1 MKPFPHIK
9 ARPLLLSLLLLP
21 GMLPAQFPGARQ
33 QREEVDIPLLTPAE
47 RKTVEQQREELAKAV
62 SPILSD
68 AAKSTVRIWY
78 KGPRRDV
85 RAAYGTVIGDGTKI
99 LTKWS
104 QVMKAVE
111 DFRVEDGNREVRP
124 VTITG
129 VYKEED
135 LAVLTIEGA
144 PLTPVKWSSSPMEL
158 GRFLVAAQPDGR
170 PAGYGVV
177 SVLERNL
184 RKESQGFLGIV
195 ADKYD
200 GAGVKIGQV
209 TKGSGAGAAGLKGGD
224 VIVKVG
230 DRDISGLNELKNA
243 LWGAKP
249 GTEIELSIL
258 KGGKNK
264 ETVRVILGSSQEM
277 PQFAEGRL
285 MQMER
290 MGSRLNEVRDDFSNV
305 VETDMVIEPEQ
316 AGGPV
321 ANLKGEVVGI
331 TMSRSGRTR
340 SYVMPS
346 AAVEALL
353 KKDAADP
360 VVAASKDKEEREQQ
374 LALRARETQGAPR
387 ARIVEPDEF
396 LKMQRHQD
404 EMGKLTERIQSELE
418 ALERGE

>member
-1 MKPFPHIK
+1 MKPFPQMK
-9 ARPLLLSLLLLP
+9 SLPLLLSLLMVP
-21 GMLPAQFPGARQ
+21 GMLPAQFPGLRQ
-33 QREEVDIPLLTPAE
+33 PREEEEIPLLTPAE
-47 RKTVEQQREELAKAV
+47 RKTVEQQREEFAKAV
-62 SPILSD
+62 SPSLS
-68 AAKSTVRIWY
+68 AASKSTVRIWY

-104 QVMKAVE
+104 QVMRAVE
-111 DFRVEDGNREVRP
+111 DFRVEDGNGEVRP
-124 VTITG
+124 VKITG

-144 PLTPVKWSSSPMEL
+144 PLTPVKWTPAPLEL
-158 GRFLVAAQPDGR
+158 GGFLVAAQPDGR

-195 ADKYD
+195 ADRHD
-200 GAGVKIGQV
+200 GTGVKIGDV
-209 TKGSGAGAAGLKGGD
+209 TKGSGAGAAGLKAGD
-224 VIVKVG
+224 VILKVG

-249 GTEIELSIL
+249 GTEIELSVL
-258 KGGKNK
+258 KGGQR
-264 ETVRVILGSSQEM
+264 EESVRVILGSSQEM

-340 SYVMPS
+340 SYVMP
-346 AAVEALL
+346 AAAITALL
-353 KKDAADP
+353 QKETTDP
-360 VVAASKDKEEREQQ
+360 ELAASRDKEEREQQ
-374 LALRARETQGAPR
+374 LALRAREAQG
-387 ARIVEPDEF
+387 
-396 LKMQRHQD
+396 
-404 EMGKLTERIQSELE
+404 
-418 ALERGE
+418 

>member
-1 MKPFPHIK
+1 MK
-9 ARPLLLSLLLLP
+9 RLPLLFSLLLLP

-33 QREEVDIPLLTPAE
+33 QREEVEIPLLTPAE
-47 RKTVEQQREELAKAV
+47 RKTVEQQREEFARAV
-62 SPILSD
+62 SPSLSA

-78 KGPRRDV
+78 KGPRREV

-104 QVMKAVE
+104 QVMRAVD

-124 VTITG
+124 VKITG

-135 LAVLTIEGA
+135 LAILTIEGA
-144 PLTPVKWSSSPMEL
+144 PLTPVKWTASPLEL
-158 GRFLVAAQPDGR
+158 GGFLVAAQPDGR

-184 RKESQGFLGIV
+184 RKESQGFLGIE
-195 ADKYD
+195 AARHD
-200 GAGVKIGQV
+200 GTGVKIGRV
-209 TKGSGAGAAGLKGGD
+209 TKGSGAGAAGLKSGD
-224 VIVKVG
+224 VILKVG
-230 DRDISGLNELKNA
+230 GREISGLSELQNA

-258 KGGKNK
+258 RDGKNQ
-264 ETVRVILGSSQEM
+264 ETVRVILGSRPEM
-277 PQFAEGRL
+277 QQFAEGRL

-290 MGSRLNEVRDDFSNV
+290 MGSRLNEVRDDFSSV

-346 AAVEALL
+346 AAIEALL
-353 KKDAADP
+353 QKETTDP
-360 VVAASKDKEEREQQ
+360 ALAASKQQEEREEQ
-374 LALRARETQGAPR
+374 LALRAREAQGAPR

-396 LKMQRHQD
+396 LKMQRHQED
-404 EMGKLTERIQSELE
+404 MGKLTERIQSELE

>member
-1 MKPFPHIK
+1 MKPL
-9 ARPLLLSLLLLP
+9 PLLLSLLLVP
-21 GMLPAQFPGARQ
+21 GLLPAQFPGQRQ

-47 RKTVEQQREELAKAV
+47 RKTVEQQREEFAKAV
-62 SPILSD
+62 GPALS
-68 AAKSTVRIWY
+68 AASRSTVRIWY
-78 KGPRRDV
+78 KGPRREV

-104 QVMKAVE
+104 QVMKAVD

-124 VTITG
+124 VKITG

-135 LAVLTIEGA
+135 LAILTIEGA
-144 PLTPVKWSSSPMEL
+144 PLTPVKWTAAPLDL
-158 GRFLVAAQPDGR
+158 GGFLVAAQPDGR

-184 RKESQGFLGIV
+184 RTESRGFLGV
-195 ADKYD
+195 TGDVNHS
-200 GAGVKIGQV
+200 GTGVKIGGV
-209 TKGSGAGAAGLKGGD
+209 TEGSGAGAAGLKAGD
-224 VIVKVG
+224 VILKVG
-230 DRDISGLNELKNA
+230 DREISGFSELQNA

-249 GTEIELSIL
+249 GTEVELTIR
-258 KGGKNK
+258 KGNREENVK
-264 ETVRVILGSSQEM
+264 VILGSRPEM
-277 PQFAEGRL
+277 QQFAEGRL

-290 MGSRLNEVRDDFSNV
+290 MGSRLNEVRDEFSSV

-340 SYVMPS
+340 SYVMP
-346 AAVEALL
+346 AAAIEVLL
-353 KKDAADP
+353 KQASTDPALAATERN
-360 VVAASKDKEEREQQ
+360 EEREQQ
-374 LALRARETQGAPR
+374 LALRAREAQGAPR

-396 LKMQRHQD
+396 QKMQRHQSD
-404 EMGKLTERIQSELE
+404 MGKLAERIQSELE